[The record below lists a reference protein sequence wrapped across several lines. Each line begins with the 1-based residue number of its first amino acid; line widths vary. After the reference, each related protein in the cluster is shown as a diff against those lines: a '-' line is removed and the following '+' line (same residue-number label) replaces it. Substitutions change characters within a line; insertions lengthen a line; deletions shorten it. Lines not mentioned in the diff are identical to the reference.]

1 MSATHPGPLSTPST
15 GVLLRLVI
23 VAAILAL
30 TLTVALAER
39 LAGPLDR
46 LKTADPRTPVADL
59 VLETGEGGTTRF
71 SDFRGKLLVVN
82 VWATWCAPCRKEM
95 PALARLHGFLEGED
109 VEVLPVA
116 VDREGVAA
124 AKQFFAANDIAG
136 LPLLA
141 APAKEV
147 VAAFGEDRLPYTVLI
162 DRKGREF
169 ARLVGPAAW
178 DDTEFAIL
186 IRTMARS
193 ADE

>member
-1 MSATHPGPLSTPST
+1 MLM
-15 GVLLRLVI
+15 RLAL
-23 VAAILAL
+23 VAAILVL
-30 TLTVALAER
+30 TLTVASAEQLAR
-39 LAGPLDR
+39 PLDR
-46 LKTADPRTPVADL
+46 LKTIDPRTPVADL
-59 VLETGEGGTTRF
+59 TLATGEGGTTRL
-71 SDFRGKLLVVN
+71 SDFRGKVLVVN

-95 PALARLHGFLEGED
+95 PGLARLQGFLEGED
-109 VEVLPVA
+109 VKVLPIA

-124 AKQFFAANDIAG
+124 AEQFFAANGIAG

-162 DRKGREF
+162 DKKGREF

-186 IRTMARS
+186 IRTIARS